1 MAQLA
6 KSTAK
11 MKIQIGKAD
20 VVKNPV
26 LMKKSTCIAGIVF
39 MVLSLAEV
47 ISLTFHI
54 SGVNPIIKPLLIP
67 SLAIAALCALLPEHR
82 GWKTTLLAV
91 TLALHTAGDVL
102 LMLDGNAFVF
112 FVAGLG
118 AFLLGH
124 ICYLVILLSGVG
136 PIHKR
141 AVMLLCLLPL
151 VIALV
156 AASFFK
162 VEGVMRAVLFFYAL
176 VLLYVPICGVF
187 WLLRGRKMG
196 WLILTGGL
204 LFVASDTMIALNVF
218 NGISF
223 PLRHAI
229 VMLTYLA
236 AEWLIV
242 SGIVRQQLHNQP
254 SA

>member
-20 VVKNPV
+20 VVKNQIFV
-26 LMKKSTCIAGIVF
+26 KKSTCIAGIVF

-82 GWKTTLLAV
+82 GWKTTLLAI

-141 AVMLLCLLPL
+141 AGMILCLLPL

-156 AASFFK
+156 VTSFFN
-162 VEGVMRAVLFFYAL
+162 VDGLMRAVLFIYAL
-176 VLLYVPICGVF
+176 MLLGIPTCGVL

-196 WLILTGGL
+196 WRILTGGL
-204 LFVASDTMIALNVF
+204 LFAASDTLIGLSVF

-223 PLRHAI
+223 SMRNAI

-236 AEWLIV
+236 AEWLLV
-242 SGIVRQQLHNQP
+242 SGIVRQWLHDAP
-254 SA
+254 SV